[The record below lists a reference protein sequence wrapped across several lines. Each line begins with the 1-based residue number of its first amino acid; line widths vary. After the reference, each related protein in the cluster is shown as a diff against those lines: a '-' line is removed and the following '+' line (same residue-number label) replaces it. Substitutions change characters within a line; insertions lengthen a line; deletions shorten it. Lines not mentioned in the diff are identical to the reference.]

1 MNKNKRKGTAAETA
15 FVKWMNANGFPLV
28 ERRALGGANDR
39 GDVAG
44 IVGTCI
50 EIKAGT
56 RLAIPAWLK
65 ELAQEM
71 ENDGASEG
79 YLIIKPK
86 GKGKVEDWWVI
97 QTSGQWLNGI
107 QKSEDAPS
115 VACGCGSVRSVEN
128 V

>member
-15 FVKWMNANGFPLV
+15 FVKWMNENGFPLV
-28 ERRALGGANDR
+28 ERRALNGTRDR
-39 GDVAG
+39 GDVSG
-44 IVGTCI
+44 LVGVVI
-50 EIKAGT
+50 EIKSGS
-56 RLAIPAWLK
+56 RLSIPEWMK
-65 ELAQEM
+65 ETLQEQI
-71 ENDGASEG
+71 NDGASEG

-86 GKGKVEDWWVI
+86 GKGKVEQWWVI
-97 QTSGQWLNGI
+97 QTTGQWLNGI